1 MATQTTVKPDI
12 ISNLAEFVARVA
24 KSANLGFD
32 PVTREP
38 TIYADAKQTTK
49 VKSIPW
55 IREADTLTV
64 LAQPSRFSAAIN
76 DAATARLKELRD
88 ETEARLRAAEEQL
101 YAAEQDVLNAW
112 LSYKA
117 ATDAVKPSLRRD
129 ILAAEKRFQK
139 LQKSVAP
146 PNRILR
152 KFTTPQYTSESTCIY
167 VPPMPIKARGI
178 KTIVPSAAA
187 AEAEEEAP
195 AEE

>member
-64 LAQPSRFSAAIN
+64 LAQPSRFSAGIN
-76 DAATARLKELRD
+76 DAAVARLKQIRD
-88 ETEARLRAAEEQL
+88 EAEARLRAGEEQL
-101 YAAEQDVLNAW
+101 HTAEQEVLNAW

-129 ILAAEKRFQK
+129 ILAAEKRFQE
-139 LQKSVAP
+139 LQKSLAP
-146 PNRILR
+146 AHRILR
-152 KFTTPQYTSESTCIY
+152 KFARPEYTSESTSIY
-167 VPPMPIKARGI
+167 VQPMPVSARGL
-178 KTIVPSAAA
+178 PSIAPAAA
-187 AEAEEEAP
+187 AVAEE
-195 AEE
+195 